1 MWTRYVCL
9 IPDHRDGGAVCG
21 LGMSVLYQIT
31 EMGVSVWT
39 RYVCLI
45 PDHRDGGQCG
55 LGMSV

>member
-9 IPDHRDGGAVCG
+9 IPDHRDEG
-21 LGMSVLYQIT
+21 
-31 EMGVSVWT
+31 SVWT

-45 PDHRDGGQCG
+45 PDHRDGGGGAVCG

>member
-9 IPDHRDGGAVCG
+9 IPDHRDGG
-21 LGMSVLYQIT
+21 
-31 EMGVSVWT
+31 SVWT

-45 PDHRDGGQCG
+45 PDHRDGGGGAVCG

>member
-31 EMGVSVWT
+31 EIGGSVWT

-45 PDHRDGGQCG
+45 PDHRDGGQF
-55 LGMSV
+55 VD